1 MVGAGNAERGG
12 RTEVSVSSFKPGARF
27 RPETEKRQTLERL
40 DGVSPHLSP
49 GAVSSDVPLE
59 ASNTRKVDS
68 PKPDGERVAFRQAGR
83 ARHSESMYRSLQAG
97 RAAAALLVCVFHVL
111 GCVASP
117 KYFNL
122 PWAAAPFSWGV
133 LAVEYFFALSGFIL
147 FTVHQVDLFRPERFV
162 SYAVKRIVRIY
173 PTYLIIAL
181 AVLIPTLLIPSLR
194 NTVAQEPLTIVSRLA
209 LFPQR
214 FQDPPAVGTSAHI
227 LTVAWS
233 LEYEVLF
240 YVLFGL
246 MLLGRAWAV
255 VIVGALACGYGAHV
269 LGIPLPRFG
278 RVLAGGETLTFLAGM
293 GAAAVH
299 RTGFRVSRPGW
310 VSLVAVVVL
319 FVLHG
324 DSTRTLIASDL
335 GRAIPTSLCAALLI
349 LSLIAGEE
357 RGMAAGRHPW
367 IQLLGNASYAL
378 YLIHFPLVSTLTK
391 AAVAAGMPQFG
402 VLGAAV
408 TALLEVA
415 ASVAAGVGFHVW
427 VELPLLGWLREKTRF
442 LADRP
447 RESR

>member
-1 MVGAGNAERGG
+1 
-12 RTEVSVSSFKPGARF
+12 
-27 RPETEKRQTLERL
+27 
-40 DGVSPHLSP
+40 
-49 GAVSSDVPLE
+49 
-59 ASNTRKVDS
+59 
-68 PKPDGERVAFRQAGR
+68 
-83 ARHSESMYRSLQAG
+83 MYRSLQAG

-111 GCVASP
+111 GCVSAR

-147 FTVHQVDLFRPERFV
+147 YTVHQGDLFRPERFV
-162 SYAVKRIVRIY
+162 PYAVKRIIRIY

-181 AVLIPTLLIPSLR
+181 GVLIPALLIPSLR
-194 NTVAQEPLTIVSRLA
+194 NTVANEPITILSRLL

-214 FQDPPAVGTSAHI
+214 FQDPPAEGTSAAI

-246 MLLGRAWAV
+246 VLLGRGWAV
-255 VIVGALACGYGAHV
+255 VIVGTLACGYGAHV
-269 LGIPLPRFG
+269 LGVSLPRFG

-293 GAAAVH
+293 AGAAVH
-299 RTGFRVSRPGW
+299 RTGFRIPRPGW

-335 GRAIPTSLCAALLI
+335 GRAVPTSLCAALLI

-378 YLIHFPLVSTLTK
+378 YLIHFPLVSALTK
-391 AAVAAGMPQFG
+391 AAVAAGMSRFG
-402 VLGAAV
+402 VLGAAATV
-408 TALLEVA
+408 LVEVA
-415 ASVAAGVGFHVW
+415 VSVAAGVGFHVW
-427 VELPLLGWLREKTRF
+427 IELPLLGWLREKTGF
-442 LADRP
+442 LTDRP
-447 RESR
+447 KAEARPGV

>member
-1 MVGAGNAERGG
+1 
-12 RTEVSVSSFKPGARF
+12 
-27 RPETEKRQTLERL
+27 
-40 DGVSPHLSP
+40 
-49 GAVSSDVPLE
+49 
-59 ASNTRKVDS
+59 
-68 PKPDGERVAFRQAGR
+68 
-83 ARHSESMYRSLQAG
+83 MYRSLQSG

-111 GCVASP
+111 GCISSP

-147 FTVHQVDLFRPERFV
+147 YTVHQADLFRPERFV
-162 SYAVKRIVRIY
+162 PYAVKRIIRIY

-181 AVLIPTLLIPSLR
+181 GVLIPALLIPSLR
-194 NTVAQEPLTIVSRLA
+194 NTVAHEPLTIVSRLL

-214 FQDPPAVGTSAHI
+214 FQDPPAEGAAVHI

-255 VIVGALACGYGAHV
+255 LIVGALACGYGAH
-269 LGIPLPRFG
+269 LIGFPLTRFV
-278 RVLAGGETLTFLAGM
+278 RVLAGGETLTFVAGM
-293 GAAAVH
+293 AAAAVH

-324 DSTRTLIASDL
+324 DSTRVLVADDL
-335 GRAIPTSLCAALLI
+335 ARAIPTSLCAALLI
-349 LSLIAGEE
+349 LSMIAGEE

-378 YLIHFPLVSTLTK
+378 YLIHFPLVSAMTK
-391 AAVAAGMPQFG
+391 AAVAAGMPRFG
-402 VLGAAV
+402 VLGAAA
-408 TALLEVA
+408 TAVLEIAV
-415 ASVAAGVGFHVW
+415 SVAAGVGFHLW
-427 VELPLLGWLREKTRF
+427 IELPILGWLREKTRS
-442 LADRP
+442 LTDRP
-447 RESR
+447 AAAAQPAA